1 MDSNG
6 RSCSGMLLLMSMD
19 TSFFETAE
27 EHRQMFVFFCHIRLR
42 SQPHVNLKVRF
53 PMKLYTG
60 VELTDSY

>member
-1 MDSNG
+1 
-6 RSCSGMLLLMSMD
+6 MSMD

>member
-1 MDSNG
+1 MN
-6 RSCSGMLLLMSMD
+6 MD

-60 VELTDSY
+60 VELTDSYQKRSG